1 MSDFGWI
8 QLIWLTVTLGVM
20 VMAFGSFRMGVRRS
34 LVMVL
39 VWIGI
44 FLLATG
50 AAWLFLDPAPE
61 RVVQPAYDPDAPL
74 I

>member
-8 QLIWLTVTLGVM
+8 HLIWLTVTLGVM
-20 VMAFGSFRMGVRRS
+20 VMAFGSFRIGLKRS

-50 AAWLFLDPAPE
+50 VAWLVFEPE
-61 RVVQPAYDPDAPL
+61 RGPVMQPDYDPDA
-74 I
+74 IVI